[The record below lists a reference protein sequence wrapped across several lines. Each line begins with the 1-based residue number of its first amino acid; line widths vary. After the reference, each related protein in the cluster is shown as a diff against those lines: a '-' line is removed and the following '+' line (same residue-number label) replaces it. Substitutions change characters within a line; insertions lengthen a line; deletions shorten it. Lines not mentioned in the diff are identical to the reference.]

1 MANCKKQ
8 VTLEEKEV
16 EILRDAIDIAEKRKG
31 RQTVSDPDVKK
42 IISML
47 EEFLKKK
54 RLVCYGGT
62 AINNILPLD
71 DQFYD
76 KNIEIPD
83 YDFYSPNALDDAKE
97 LADIYYNAGF
107 HEVEAKAGVHHGT
120 YKVYVNFIPVADITY
135 LEKSLF
141 KRVQK
146 EGIRVYG
153 ILYCP
158 PNFLRMN
165 MYLELSRPAGDI
177 SRWEKV
183 LKRLILL
190 NKNYPLKGKHCDPKL
205 FQRQFELVD
214 VKKEEQLY
222 YVVRDSFIDQ
232 GLVFFGGYASFLYSE
247 YMPARQRK
255 LFQKTPDFDV
265 LSEEP
270 EQAAIML
277 KERLQDF
284 DYTGIKIVKHD
295 GIGELVAPHYEVRV
309 KINNIDETIA
319 FIYKPLACHS
329 YNIIKRGNKT
339 VRVATI
345 DTMLSLYFAFF
356 YSGRDYYDENR
367 ILCMAQYLFDVQQK
381 NRLEQ
386 KGLLKR
392 FSVNCYGEQET
403 LEAMRNTKAKK
414 YAELKGKRNS
424 KEYESWFL
432 RYIPFENK
440 MDKEEKKADMDSGKE
455 ADKDEDNEEE
465 EADKEQEKDA
475 KAKPVKMKKTVTWKK
490 AKKPMAKTKKNKGKK
505 GLFGFF

>member
-1 MANCKKQ
+1 MSSCKSKS
-8 VTLEEKEV
+8 TLEEKEV

-31 RQTVSDPDVKK
+31 KRVVSEPDVKK
-42 IISML
+42 IISIL
-47 EEFLKKK
+47 EDFLKRKK
-54 RLVCYGGT
+54 LVCYGGT
-62 AINNILPLD
+62 AINNILPLE

-76 KNIEIPD
+76 KDVEIPD

-97 LADIYYNAGF
+97 LADIYFKDGF
-107 HEVEAKAGVHHGT
+107 QEVEAKAGVHHGT
-120 YKVYVNFIPVADITY
+120 YKVYVNFIPVADITF

-146 EGIRVYG
+146 DAIRVYG

-205 FQRQFELVD
+205 FLRDFEMTD
-214 VKKEEQLY
+214 DKGAEKLY
-222 YVVRDSFIDQ
+222 YTVRDSFIDQ
-232 GLVFFGGYASFLYSE
+232 GLIFFGGYASFLYSQ
-247 YMPARQRK
+247 YMPTKQK
-255 LFQKTPDFDV
+255 KMFQKTPDFDV

-270 EQAAIML
+270 EKAATIL
-277 KERLQDF
+277 KERLEDF
-284 DYTGIKIVKHD
+284 DYKGIKIIKRD
-295 GIGELVAPHYEVRV
+295 GIGEVVAPHFEIKV
-309 KINNIDETIA
+309 KIGKIEETVA

-329 YNIIKRGNKT
+329 YNVIKKGNKS

-345 DTMLSLYFAFF
+345 DTMLSFYFSF
-356 YSGRDYYDENR
+356 YYSDRDYYDENR

-386 KGLLKR
+386 KGVLKR
-392 FSVNCYGEQET
+392 FSINCYGTQDT
-403 LEAMRNTKAKK
+403 LEDMKIAKSEKYKELKSKRNT
-414 YAELKGKRNS
+414 

-432 RYIPFENK
+432 RYIPLEESTEKQDMKLDKKSCKNK
-440 MDKEEKKADMDSGKE
+440 TRSKGKG
-455 ADKDEDNEEE
+455 
-465 EADKEQEKDA
+465 
-475 KAKPVKMKKTVTWKK
+475 KTRKSK
-490 AKKPMAKTKKNKGKK
+490 GKTKKNLINL
-505 GLFGFF
+505 LF

>member
-1 MANCKKQ
+1 MSSCKSKS
-8 VTLEEKEV
+8 TLEEKEV

-31 RQTVSDPDVKK
+31 KRVVSDPDVKK
-42 IISML
+42 IISIL
-47 EEFLKKK
+47 EDFLKRKK
-54 RLVCYGGT
+54 LVCYGGT
-62 AINNILPLD
+62 AINNILPLE

-76 KNIEIPD
+76 KDVEIPD

-97 LADIYYNAGF
+97 LADIYFKDGF
-107 HEVEAKAGVHHGT
+107 QEVEAKAGVHHGT
-120 YKVYVNFIPVADITY
+120 YKVYVNFIPVADITF

-146 EGIRVYG
+146 DAIRVYG

-205 FQRQFELVD
+205 FLRDFEMTD
-214 VKKEEQLY
+214 DKGAEKLY
-222 YVVRDSFIDQ
+222 YTVRDSFIDQ
-232 GLVFFGGYASFLYSE
+232 GLIFFGGYASFLYSQ
-247 YMPARQRK
+247 YMPTKQK
-255 LFQKTPDFDV
+255 KMFQKTPDFDV

-270 EQAAIML
+270 EKAATIL
-277 KERLQDF
+277 KERLEDF
-284 DYTGIKIVKHD
+284 DYKGIKIIKRD
-295 GIGELVAPHYEVRV
+295 GIGEVVAPHFEIKV
-309 KINNIDETIA
+309 KIGKIEETVA

-329 YNIIKRGNKT
+329 YNVIKKGNKS

-345 DTMLSLYFAFF
+345 DTMLSFYFSF
-356 YSGRDYYDENR
+356 YYSDRDYYDENR

-386 KGLLKR
+386 KGVLKR
-392 FSVNCYGEQET
+392 FSINCYGTQDT
-403 LEAMRNTKAKK
+403 LEDMKNAKSEKYKELKSKRNT
-414 YAELKGKRNS
+414 

-432 RYIPFENK
+432 RYIPLEESTK
-440 MDKEEKKADMDSGKE
+440 KQDMKLEKKSRKNKTRSKGKG
-455 ADKDEDNEEE
+455 
-465 EADKEQEKDA
+465 
-475 KAKPVKMKKTVTWKK
+475 KTRKSK
-490 AKKPMAKTKKNKGKK
+490 GKTKKNLINL
-505 GLFGFF
+505 LF